1 MPRNKTSKPD
11 VPKNPRSAFLFF
23 SQEER
28 EKIKEKNPKTKFAEF
43 GKILGEMWQEMS
55 QEKKKKYEEK
65 ARIDKQRYQDE
76 VKAYLAKGGK
86 AEDLKKKERKTVK
99 KTKKDPNAPKRPSTA
114 YIFFSKEMRHKLKT
128 ENPKASFTE
137 AGKIIGI
144 QWKELDDVAKQK
156 YHQLAEADKQ
166 RFEKEKGEYKEAE
179 ESNEEEEPEAK
190 KPATSK
196 TATKKP
202 PVEEEDDDD
211 DDEESSESE

>member
-1 MPRNKTSKPD
+1 
-11 VPKNPRSAFLFF
+11 
-23 SQEER
+23 
-28 EKIKEKNPKTKFAEF
+28 
-43 GKILGEMWQEMS
+43 
-55 QEKKKKYEEK
+55 
-65 ARIDKQRYQDE
+65 
-76 VKAYLAKGGK
+76 
-86 AEDLKKKERKTVK
+86 
-99 KTKKDPNAPKRPSTA
+99 
-114 YIFFSKEMRHKLKT
+114 MRHKLKT